1 MIRFPC
7 RQCGKKLKAPDEYA
21 GRQVQCTGC
30 GAVQEVPEPQADTR
44 TQVIE
49 SLHIGP
55 AAPQP
60 HGPVP
65 DDDVP
70 EARLIAPKKGAF
82 DDGLDMTP
90 MVDVTFLLLIFF
102 MVTAAFA
109 LQKSIQIPTPDPSES
124 ATESRTVEEL
134 EQDDDNVIDWGAGD
148 RVERVLEDRPA
159 AEGREQLAATEPGTR
174 TGGQHDGRHCRHL
187 RPRPARAPSS
197 ACRCR
202 RSARRRSPTGSP
214 APSRPGPDHRGRARR
229 GHGGGPGRHR

>member
-30 GAVQEVPEPQADTR
+30 GAVQDVPEPQADTR

-134 EQDDDNVIDWGAGD
+134 EQDDDNVIVRIDKDNTIWVDDREAPSEQELLSQLKEAREGA
-148 RVERVLEDRPA
+148 
-159 AEGREQLAATEPGTR
+159 PGTS
-174 TGGQHDGRHCRHL
+174 TAGPSKLVVMASGDARHEKVVMALDAGTAAGFDDVRL
-187 RPRPARAPSS
+187 AN
-197 ACRCR
+197 
-202 RSARRRSPTGSP
+202 G
-214 APSRPGPDHRGRARR
+214 DEDY
-229 GHGGGPGRHR
+229 

>member
-44 TQVIE
+44 TQVID

-65 DDDVP
+65 EDDVP
-70 EARLIAPKKGAF
+70 EARLIAAKKGSF

-134 EQDDDNVIDWGAGD
+134 EQDDDNVIVRIDKDNTIWVDDREAPSEQELLSQLKEAREGA
-148 RVERVLEDRPA
+148 
-159 AEGREQLAATEPGTR
+159 PGTS
-174 TGGQHDGRHCRHL
+174 TAGPSKLVVMASGDARHEKVVMALDAGTAAGFDDVRL
-187 RPRPARAPSS
+187 AN
-197 ACRCR
+197 
-202 RSARRRSPTGSP
+202 G
-214 APSRPGPDHRGRARR
+214 DEDY
-229 GHGGGPGRHR
+229 

>member
-55 AAPQP
+55 AAPPQ

-65 DDDVP
+65 EDDVP
-70 EARLIAPKKGAF
+70 EARLIAPKKGTF

-109 LQKSIQIPTPDPSES
+109 LQKSIQIPTPDPSE
-124 ATESRTVEEL
+124 AAAESRTVEEL
-134 EQDDDNVIDWGAGD
+134 EQDDDNVIVRIDKDNTIWVDDREAPSEQELLSQLKEAREGA
-148 RVERVLEDRPA
+148 
-159 AEGREQLAATEPGTR
+159 PGTS
-174 TGGQHDGRHCRHL
+174 TAGPSKLVVMASGDARHEKVVMALDAGTAAGFDDVRL
-187 RPRPARAPSS
+187 AN
-197 ACRCR
+197 
-202 RSARRRSPTGSP
+202 G
-214 APSRPGPDHRGRARR
+214 DEDY
-229 GHGGGPGRHR
+229 

>member
-44 TQVIE
+44 TQVID

-65 DDDVP
+65 VDDVP

-134 EQDDDNVIDWGAGD
+134 EQDDDNVIVRIDKDNTIWVDDREAPSEQELLSQLKEAREGA
-148 RVERVLEDRPA
+148 
-159 AEGREQLAATEPGTR
+159 PGTS
-174 TGGQHDGRHCRHL
+174 TAGPSKLVVMASGDARHEKVVMALDAGTAAGFDDVRL
-187 RPRPARAPSS
+187 AN
-197 ACRCR
+197 
-202 RSARRRSPTGSP
+202 G
-214 APSRPGPDHRGRARR
+214 DEDY
-229 GHGGGPGRHR
+229 

>member
-30 GAVQEVPEPQADTR
+30 GAVQDVPEPQADTR

-65 DDDVP
+65 EDDVP

-124 ATESRTVEEL
+124 AAESRTVEEL
-134 EQDDDNVIDWGAGD
+134 EQDDDNVIVRIDKDNTIWVDDREAPSEQELLSQLNEAREGA
-148 RVERVLEDRPA
+148 
-159 AEGREQLAATEPGTR
+159 PGTS
-174 TGGQHDGRHCRHL
+174 TAGPSKLVVMASGDARHEKVVMALDAGTAAGFDDVRL
-187 RPRPARAPSS
+187 AN
-197 ACRCR
+197 
-202 RSARRRSPTGSP
+202 G
-214 APSRPGPDHRGRARR
+214 DEDY
-229 GHGGGPGRHR
+229 

>member
-44 TQVIE
+44 TQVID

-65 DDDVP
+65 EDDVP

-134 EQDDDNVIDWGAGD
+134 EQDDDNVIVRIDKDNTIWVDDREAPSEQELLSQLKEAREGA
-148 RVERVLEDRPA
+148 
-159 AEGREQLAATEPGTR
+159 PGTS
-174 TGGQHDGRHCRHL
+174 TAGPSKLVVMASGDARHEKVVMALDAGTAAGFDDVRL
-187 RPRPARAPSS
+187 AN
-197 ACRCR
+197 
-202 RSARRRSPTGSP
+202 G
-214 APSRPGPDHRGRARR
+214 DEDY
-229 GHGGGPGRHR
+229 